1 MSRNYTVSS
10 RINRPVNEVFAAVVE
25 HEQLVKYF
33 TDVSSGNLAEGERI
47 VWHWKGWGDHPVT
60 VRSVETGRRIE
71 LVLNS
76 KDWNKTREDAYDVRV
91 IFEFEESDDGGTI
104 LSISE
109 SGWRT
114 DAEGLKGSH
123 DNCGGWMHM
132 ATCLKAFLEHG
143 VDLRE

>member
-1 MSRNYTVSS
+1 M
-10 RINRPVNEVFAAVVE
+10 
-25 HEQLVKYF
+25 
-33 TDVSSGNLAEGERI
+33 
-47 VWHWKGWGDHPVT
+47 T
-60 VRSVETGRRIE
+60 VRSVETAAIE

>member
-10 RINRPVNEVFAAVVE
+10 KINRPVGDVFKAVVE
-25 HEQLVKYF
+25 REHLVNYF
-33 TDVSSGNLAEGERI
+33 TDQSSGNLSAGDRV
-47 VWHWKGWGDHPVT
+47 VWHWQGWGDHPVT
-60 VRSVETGRRIE
+60 VRSVEENRRIE

-76 KDWNKTREDAYDVRV
+76 KDWNKTRDDAYDVQV
-91 IFEFEESDDGGTI
+91 IFEFEESDEGGTI

-114 DAEGLKGSH
+114 DEEGLKGSH

-132 ATCLKAFLEHG
+132 TSCLKAYLEYG
-143 VDLRE
+143 VDLRK